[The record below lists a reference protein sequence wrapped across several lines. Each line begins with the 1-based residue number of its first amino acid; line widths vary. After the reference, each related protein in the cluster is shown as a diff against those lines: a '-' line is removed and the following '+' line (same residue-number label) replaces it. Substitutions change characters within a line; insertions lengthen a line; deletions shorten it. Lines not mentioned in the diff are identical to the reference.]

1 MLLFVR
7 SAHIIEVLLYVGSS
21 LGFEQSF
28 SICALFSPLVHIHCS
43 WSGESVVSRRKL
55 PADVGKV
62 LEGEGGTVR
71 SGWRLLGQAADDCF
85 LTAMRENC
93 RRTDHNPLVKE
104 MFSLYL
110 GPPHLFLRSFILPYF
125 RMTAGRHTDA
135 VWISPWMS
143 SGLDPGAFNGLT
155 PSKVSRYISFSSLLQ
170 LTAVLLC
177 FFW

>member
-1 MLLFVR
+1 MFAQNA
-7 SAHIIEVLLYVGSS
+7 AHIIEVLLYVGSS

-28 SICALFSPLVHIHCS
+28 SICALFSPSVHIHCS

-85 LTAMRENC
+85 LTAMRESC
-93 RRTDHNPLVKE
+93 CWTDHNPLVKE

-110 GPPHLFLRSFILPYF
+110 GPPGCHASLLICSSAPSSCRTLGWQLDVTQMLCELVPEC
-125 RMTAGRHTDA
+125 HQ
-135 VWISPWMS
+135 VWI
-143 SGLDPGAFNGLT
+143 LA
-155 PSKVSRYISFSSLLQ
+155 LLM
-170 LTAVLLC
+170 A
-177 FFW
+177 